1 MNQKHV
7 GIKIAQ
13 RRKELGLTQAVLAEK
28 LQVTN
33 KAVSKWETG
42 EGYPD
47 ITLIKKLANQ
57 LELSVDELLEDNE
70 DKVDEVREVVMKKS
84 KHDVY
89 LAILHVAVIYTFV
102 LPFLTFNVYMF
113 DIDALPGFT
122 ITQQGFQ
129 LLFSSPNNAV
139 TMLLILGLYVIVIVS
154 ILKVIRHIMLYVRKH
169 SLFDFLTQKR
179 VVLVYRLIGLATI
192 VTLLYMNFVS
202 TIELGVILLSIVWGV
217 GQVYEV
223 LVNQKSI

>member
-13 RRKELGLTQAVLAEK
+13 RRKELGLTQTVLAEK

-57 LELSVDELLEDNE
+57 LELSVDELLDDNE
-70 DKVDEVREVVMKKS
+70 DKIDEVSEVVMKKS

>member
-7 GIKIAQ
+7 GVKIAQ

-169 SLFDFLTQKR
+169 SLFDFLTQRR

>member
-13 RRKELGLTQAVLAEK
+13 RRKELGLTQTVLAEK

-57 LELSVDELLEDNE
+57 LELSVDELLDDNE
-70 DKVDEVREVVMKKS
+70 DKIDEVSEVVMKKS

-179 VVLVYRLIGLATI
+179 VVLVYRLIGLVTI

>member
-113 DIDALPGFT
+113 DIDALPGLT

-154 ILKVIRHIMLYVRKH
+154 ILNVIRHIMLYVRNH
-169 SLFDFLTQKR
+169 SLFDFLTQRR

>member
-122 ITQQGFQ
+122 ITRQGFQ

-154 ILKVIRHIMLYVRKH
+154 ILKVIRHIMLYVRNH
-169 SLFDFLTQKR
+169 SLFDFLTQRR

>member
-13 RRKELGLTQAVLAEK
+13 RRKELGLTQTVLAEK

-57 LELSVDELLEDNE
+57 LELSVDELLDDNE
-70 DKVDEVREVVMKKS
+70 DKVDEVSEVVMKKS

>member
-70 DKVDEVREVVMKKS
+70 DKVKTSISLGYATKTKSDEDLMAVLKKAEDYMYRRKLLESRSLRSSVVASIKK
-84 KHDVY
+84 
-89 LAILHVAVIYTFV
+89 T
-102 LPFLTFNVYMF
+102 
-113 DIDALPGFT
+113 
-122 ITQQGFQ
+122 
-129 LLFSSPNNAV
+129 
-139 TMLLILGLYVIVIVS
+139 LY
-154 ILKVIRHIMLYVRKH
+154 
-169 SLFDFLTQKR
+169 
-179 VVLVYRLIGLATI
+179 
-192 VTLLYMNFVS
+192 
-202 TIELGVILLSIVWGV
+202 E
-217 GQVYEV
+217 
-223 LVNQKSI
+223 KSH

>member
-113 DIDALPGFT
+113 DIDALPGLT

-154 ILKVIRHIMLYVRKH
+154 ILKVIRHIMLYVRNH
-169 SLFDFLTQKR
+169 SLFDFLTQRR

>member
-7 GIKIAQ
+7 GVKIAQ

-70 DKVDEVREVVMKKS
+70 DKVDGIREVVMKKS

-169 SLFDFLTQKR
+169 SLFDFLTQRR